1 MVVLALGR
9 RHRELYKVPDEAYR
23 TVRDSLLWTMDY
35 GLGEAFTPEARMAW
49 ARVYDLIA
57 ITMRMGKGATALG
70 EPMPVEEESV

>member
-1 MVVLALGR
+1 
-9 RHRELYKVPDEAYR
+9 
-23 TVRDSLLWTMDY
+23 MDY

-70 EPMPVEEESV
+70 EPMHVEEESA